1 MLANPC
7 LDFFVSTQNQPNESR
22 LLGQIIQYK
31 INLMKVVY
39 WAKSSNSKSKAGIG
53 LTISHFLQP
62 LLVEIVSLIG
72 ATFTN
77 QQFNG
82 VTSVLAPTI
91 FHKKKN
97 IPLI

>member
-1 MLANPC
+1 M
-7 LDFFVSTQNQPNESR
+7 FFVSTQNQPNESR

-39 WAKSSNSKSKAGIG
+39 WAKSSNSKSKAGIR

-97 IPLI
+97 IPLIW